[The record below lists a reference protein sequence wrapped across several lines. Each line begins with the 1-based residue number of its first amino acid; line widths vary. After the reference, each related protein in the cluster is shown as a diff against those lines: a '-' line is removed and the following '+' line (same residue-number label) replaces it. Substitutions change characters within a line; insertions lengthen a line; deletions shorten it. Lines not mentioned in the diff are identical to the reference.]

1 VVRSANA
8 VLQEL
13 VLHVRPPRGRAIVLT
28 ERTPSGPGDQN
39 WVEAIGLIGN
49 EVARHFTEKVAALRK
64 SDPQVDWSGVE
75 ILPGCRRR
83 VALYLSE
90 VETTVQAGGPPSAG
104 TAPKVV

>member
-1 VVRSANA
+1 MRSANT

-13 VLHVRPPRGRAIVLT
+13 VLHVQPPRGRAIVLT

-49 EVARHFTEKVAALRK
+49 DATRLFNEKVSALRK

-83 VALYLSE
+83 VALYISE
-90 VETTVQAGGPPSAG
+90 V
-104 TAPKVV
+104 